1 MRISIFISFL
11 LLCAG
16 CPFQKQKNIKN
27 MSEYNVVKLDHPVQ
41 IDGNWNK
48 TEWQNVKAIDIKNR
62 MGDKPIF
69 TPNVKA
75 KMMYDDENLYVI
87 FHVDD
92 RYVRCLITDYN
103 GAVYE
108 ESAVEFFFSPD
119 PEFPDRYF
127 NLEINCGGTPLMHY
141 NDFAAK
147 THTSLDLEDIKKV
160 EIAHSLPHVVDP
172 EISNSVTWTLEY
184 KIPLAMLEKYSKIIY
199 PKPGIDWRANFYKI
213 AEKGSNVH
221 FLTWSVVNNPVP
233 NFHLPRFFG
242 IIKFE

>member
-48 TEWQNVKAIDIKNR
+48 IEWQNVNAIDIKNR

-108 ESAVEFFFSPD
+108 EPAVEFFFSPD

-127 NLEINCGGTPLMHY
+127 NLEINC
-141 NDFAAK
+141 
-147 THTSLDLEDIKKV
+147 
-160 EIAHSLPHVVDP
+160 
-172 EISNSVTWTLEY
+172 
-184 KIPLAMLEKYSKIIY
+184 
-199 PKPGIDWRANFYKI
+199 
-213 AEKGSNVH
+213 
-221 FLTWSVVNNPVP
+221 
-233 NFHLPRFFG
+233 
-242 IIKFE
+242 